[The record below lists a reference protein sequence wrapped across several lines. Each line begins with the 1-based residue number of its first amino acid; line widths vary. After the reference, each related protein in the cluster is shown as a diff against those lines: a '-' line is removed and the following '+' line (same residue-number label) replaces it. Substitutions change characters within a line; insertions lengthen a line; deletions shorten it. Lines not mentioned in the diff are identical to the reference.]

1 VQIAKLDHQRSYDS
15 SPIMIRGTVDTDESV
30 GWTFPRRQ
38 TNVEDEIAR
47 LFQRDGRNL
56 FRRIQFSV
64 DSRKS
69 TQMSTKLCVPRYLK
83 RWVAAH
89 FKQGVWLRIVD
100 SSMPKTLARDTTNSD
115 NQDPVTSMTLLELI
129 LGKLV
134 YSAGAC
140 TKH

>member
-1 VQIAKLDHQRSYDS
+1 
-15 SPIMIRGTVDTDESV
+15 MIRGTVDTDESV